1 MKNEIVEWYKE
12 MSFRFWK
19 IENQNGK
26 LIASVPVE
34 KDGKGDPEA
43 EKLERELARLERLN
57 NIGTYSVGGSERNGK
72 EYSYQTFVVGNQN
85 NQSEGFKPS
94 QTNTTLAGLELAAGY
109 GRLQSELAIQPL
121 KLALEQKEKEI
132 SELKKKKPESEG
144 FGLGLLIQEAIRQTA
159 PELMKQVLP
168 IGVKWLMEVAPK
180 APAIYD
186 LINNVCASPTIQ
198 EGIKQA
204 GEAYFKNT
212 LNDGNSE

>member
-43 EKLERELARLERLN
+43 EKLERELSRLERLN

-72 EYSYQTFVVGNQN
+72 EYSYQTFVVGNPT

-121 KLALEQKEKEI
+121 KLALEQKEREI
-132 SELKKKKPESEG
+132 SELKKKPLE
-144 FGLGLLIQEAIRQTA
+144 
-159 PELMKQVLP
+159 
-168 IGVKWLMEVAPK
+168 
-180 APAIYD
+180 D
-186 LINNVCASPTIQ
+186 
-198 EGIKQA
+198 
-204 GEAYFKNT
+204 
-212 LNDGNSE
+212 